1 MSSETKDEL
10 DVPVEDVD
18 EEDVDGPV
26 AVLVATGRRAMNHVA
41 SSGFSSGAL
50 VTG

>member
-18 EEDVDGPV
+18 EDDVAGRG
-26 AVLVATGRRAMNHVA
+26 AFLVATGRRAI
-41 SSGFSSGAL
+41 
-50 VTG
+50 